1 MRTLLEI
8 ECSFF
13 GCIFDDPEARILE
26 AKKEGCEPDWFEDPE
41 CRLCWRA
48 VESIYATKT
57 IEDIDFITILNEAT
71 RLGETKGSEDFGVE
85 IKPNFYDRCSHYRQ
99 GAAAEER
106 SDIHSYSEILRGN
119 CLRRKIA
126 KATAAYQ
133 ETIKTAKDPFSTS
146 SSFVTDV
153 TSIIQSGIPV
163 QDASIRDLTGET
175 MAVYERN
182 YEEFAVKKNYDY
194 VSGIQMPWKY
204 LTKVMNGLQ
213 PGLHIVAARPSVGK
227 TSFILQCALFWAAE
241 GHKVTFD
248 CLDMSDKQVIRR
260 PMANLARV
268 AIDKAEKGKASLEEL
283 GRLREA
289 KKTLDDWGDKHIFRI
304 VTEYDV
310 DHLKTKCT
318 IAHAAGQLDI
328 LIIDYVQQ
336 LRCTARG
343 VNSEN
348 DRLTRISSTLK
359 SIAIELNIPVIA
371 LSQLSRDNVKDK
383 NGARP
388 PTMADLRGSG
398 SLEQDAFSVT
408 LLYFDDPVRSHWY
421 DNPMTVE
428 PLLAS
433 TTTDPED
440 MVEEIRAIR
449 PVWWDLQKNQ
459 NGSTG
464 KCPFVVYNNHF
475 RWYEGYRAGRDEQ
488 PPPGAPKMIQ
498 LFSKITADWRFDEDP
513 IKTLQQ
519 RGLVEFPKYW
529 EYQISKLCKRRGIPV
544 PDEIERKINS
554 SYKPASFDMPK
565 EAVQKTPVT
574 APAQTGNLGRPTVT
588 KPSATPSGGYY
599 SEHGGQ
605 SIEEA
610 FGMTQKT
617 PQKVPEPPREPE
629 EDTYEDE
636 QEAYEDAEAETAR
649 RIQEQQAQ
657 QVNEFENSPDMDD
670 SQDIDIPF

>member
-1 MRTLLEI
+1 MRTLTEI

-26 AKKEGCEPDWFEDPE
+26 AKKEGCEYEWFEDPE
-41 CRLCWRA
+41 CRICWKA
-48 VESIYATKT
+48 IDSIYAMKT
-57 IEDIDFITILNEAT
+57 ISDIDFITILQEAT
-71 RLGETKGSEDFGVE
+71 RLGEIKGSEDYGIE
-85 IKPNFYDRCSHYRQ
+85 IKADFYDRCTHYRN
-99 GAAAEER
+99 GSAAEER

-126 KATAAYQ
+126 KATTAYQ
-133 ETIKTAKDPFSTS
+133 EQIKTARDPFSMS
-146 SSFVTDV
+146 SGFINDI
-153 TSIIQSGIPV
+153 TSIVQSGIPV
-163 QDASIRDLTGET
+163 QDASIRDLTGGT
-175 MAVYERN
+175 MDIYEKA

-227 TSFILQCALFWAAE
+227 TSFILQCAMFWAAE

-248 CLDMSDKQVIRR
+248 CLDMSDKQIIRR

-268 AIDKAEKGKASLEEL
+268 AIDKAEKGKATREEL
-283 GRLREA
+283 DRLRSV
-289 KKTLDDWGDKHIFRI
+289 KQNILDPWGDQHIFRI

-336 LRCTARG
+336 LRCNARG
-343 VNSEN
+343 INSEN

-383 NGARP
+383 NGART

-408 LLYFDDPVRSHWY
+408 LLYFDDPTKEYWAAKSDQLPY
-421 DNPMTVE
+421 D
-428 PLLAS
+428 LLVP
-433 TTTDPED
+433 TTSDG
-440 MVEEIRAIR
+440 EERLEEAKAIR

-475 RWYEGYRAGRDEQ
+475 RWYEGFRGGQGDAIG
-488 PPPGAPKMIQ
+488 GAPKSLGM
-498 LFSKITADWRFDEDP
+498 FSRITADWRFDEEP
-513 IKTLQQ
+513 MLTLQKN
-519 RGLVEFPKYW
+519 GMVEFPKYW
-529 EYQISKLCKRRGIPV
+529 EYQIAKLCKRRGMPV
-544 PDEIERKINS
+544 PPEIESKLS
-554 SYKPASFDMPK
+554 ASFRQANLGDD
-565 EAVQKTPVT
+565 VQTDVKPSVT
-574 APAQTGNLGRPTVT
+574 ASVQRGNLGQPTVRE
-588 KPSATPSGGYY
+588 PSVTHLSTQYDEFGGESIETALGGGESSSGGL
-599 SEHGGQ
+599 
-605 SIEEA
+605 A
-610 FGMTQKT
+610 NT
-617 PQKVPEPPREPE
+617 
-629 EDTYEDE
+629 
-636 QEAYEDAEAETAR
+636 
-649 RIQEQQAQ
+649 
-657 QVNEFENSPDMDD
+657 PDMEDD
-670 SQDIDIPF
+670 SGFEIPF

>member
-1 MRTLLEI
+1 MRTLTEI

-26 AKKEGCEPDWFEDPE
+26 AKKEGCEYEWFEDPE
-41 CRLCWRA
+41 CRICWKA
-48 VESIYATKT
+48 IDSIYATKT
-57 IEDIDFITILNEAT
+57 ISDIDFITILQEAT
-71 RLGETKGSEDFGVE
+71 RLGEIKGSEDYGIE
-85 IKPNFYDRCSHYRQ
+85 IKADFYDRCAHYRH
-99 GAAAEER
+99 GSAAEER

-126 KATAAYQ
+126 KATTAYQ
-133 ETIKTAKDPFSTS
+133 EQIKTARDPFSTS
-146 SSFVTDV
+146 SGFINDI
-153 TSIIQSGIPV
+153 TSIVQSGIPV
-163 QDASIRDLTGET
+163 QDASIRDLTGGT
-175 MAVYERN
+175 MDIYEKA

-194 VSGIQMPWKY
+194 VSGIPMPWKY

-227 TSFILQCALFWAAE
+227 TSFILQCAMFWAAE

-248 CLDMSDKQVIRR
+248 CLDMSDKQIIRR

-268 AIDKAEKGKASLEEL
+268 AIDKAEKGKATREEL
-283 GRLREA
+283 DRLRSV
-289 KKTLDDWGDKHIFRI
+289 KQNILDPWGDQHIFRI

-336 LRCTARG
+336 LRCNARG
-343 VNSEN
+343 INSEN

-383 NGARP
+383 NGART

-408 LLYFDDPVRSHWY
+408 LLYFDDQTKEYWSANSNQLPY
-421 DNPMTVE
+421 D
-428 PLLAS
+428 LLVP
-433 TTTDPED
+433 TTSD
-440 MVEEIRAIR
+440 EEERLEEAKAIR

-475 RWYEGYRAGRDEQ
+475 RWYEGLRSGQGDAIG
-488 PPPGAPKMIQ
+488 GVPKSLGM
-498 LFSKITADWRFDEDP
+498 FSRITADWRFDEEP
-513 IKTLQQ
+513 MLTLQKN
-519 RGLVEFPKYW
+519 GMVEFPKYW
-529 EYQISKLCKRRGIPV
+529 EYQIAKLCKRRGVPV
-544 PDEIERKINS
+544 PPEIECKLS
-554 SYKPASFDMPK
+554 ASFRQANLGDD
-565 EAVQKTPVT
+565 VQTPVKPSVT
-574 APAQTGNLGRPTVT
+574 ASVQRSNLGQPTVRE
-588 KPSATPSGGYY
+588 PSVTPLSTQYDEFGGESVETALGGGESSSGGL
-599 SEHGGQ
+599 
-605 SIEEA
+605 A
-610 FGMTQKT
+610 NT
-617 PQKVPEPPREPE
+617 
-629 EDTYEDE
+629 
-636 QEAYEDAEAETAR
+636 
-649 RIQEQQAQ
+649 
-657 QVNEFENSPDMDD
+657 PDMEDD
-670 SQDIDIPF
+670 SGFEIPF